1 MKNYLS
7 GFRKGSKS
15 KTPDPCRPY
24 PPNYTGYHAPPQQY
38 YQHQAVQMPCPHL
51 CQQPQQH
58 IQTIQSPQQCH
69 MQNQYGNILVSR
81 PSNNALLI
89 NNQIQ
94 PQFNHGLTMPAFQS
108 NQVQATVDDSQSL
121 RYNDSLYSN
130 QNLQQQ
136 QQYQLQHQHQ
146 QQAYQINE
154 QNGRHSQ
161 PQHHQQQQ
169 FQVNEQNGRHSQP
182 QQQYHAH
189 EQNGRQSQP
198 LHNHQQQRQQQLLH
212 QQQYQNHQA
221 VAEAS
226 NEEGNYSLE
235 VLTIMYER
243 EKEELSKTAN
253 IIAEELV
260 ELNKALEVIR
270 KETPVYSV
278 NEAKI

>member
-1 MKNYLS
+1 
-7 GFRKGSKS
+7 
-15 KTPDPCRPY
+15 
-24 PPNYTGYHAPPQQY
+24 
-38 YQHQAVQMPCPHL
+38 MP
-51 CQQPQQH
+51 
-58 IQTIQSPQQCH
+58 T
-69 MQNQYGNILVSR
+69 
-81 PSNNALLI
+81 
-89 NNQIQ
+89 
-94 PQFNHGLTMPAFQS
+94 FQS
-108 NQVQATVDDSQSL
+108 NQVQATIDDSQSL

-146 QQAYQINE
+146 QQAYQMHE

-182 QQQYHAH
+182 QQQYQAH

-198 LHNHQQQRQQQLLH
+198 LYNQQQQQRQQQLLH

-221 VAEAS
+221 VAVAS